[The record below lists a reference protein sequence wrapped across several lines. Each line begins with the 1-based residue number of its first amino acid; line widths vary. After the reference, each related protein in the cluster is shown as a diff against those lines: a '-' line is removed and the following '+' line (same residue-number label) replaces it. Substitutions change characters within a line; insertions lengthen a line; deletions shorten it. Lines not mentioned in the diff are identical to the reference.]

1 MAAKVE
7 TLRVT
12 TRPIPRGR
20 GLVKLLAEA
29 IKRWGEQGQLGSSDL
44 EMRTYTGAR

>member
-7 TLRVT
+7 TLRIGTQVAP
-12 TRPIPRGR
+12 RPRSFARTLGSVR
-20 GLVKLLAEA
+20 
-29 IKRWGEQGQLGSSDL
+29 RWFQQGQIGSSDL